1 MIGNTFRGY
10 INETTSSQIAAVK
23 RDMLQTNQPLAPH
36 TAIQLGG
43 LARYFAACSTL
54 EEVHYA
60 LGWAA
65 GENLPVQVLGGGSN
79 VLFADEGFGGLVLKV
94 GLSGL
99 HFAEAAEGGV
109 LVEAAAGQS
118 WDGLVGECVRR
129 GLAGVECLSGIPGL
143 VGATPIQNVGAYGQ
157 EVKDTIVEVRGLDR
171 QSLASVVWTNGECG
185 FAYRQSRFKGADKDR
200 YLITQVS
207 YRLAPEGAPQ
217 IRYPELR
224 RQLEGTG
231 ELGRGQ
237 AALEAVREGVLQL
250 RRSKSMVLDPQDPDA
265 RSVGSFFLNP
275 VLSET
280 EFAAFKARL
289 GEGQPPS
296 FSTAEGIKVPAAWLV
311 EQSGFPKGFRRGGA
325 GVSTKHTLALVNCG
339 GTTRQVLELAEEIR
353 GQVYSRFGLTLEIE
367 PVVVPWN
374 PSE

>member
-1 MIGNTFRGY
+1 
-10 INETTSSQIAAVK
+10 
-23 RDMLQTNQPLAPH
+23 MLQTDQPLAPH
-36 TAIQLGG
+36 TTIQLGG
-43 LARYFAACSTL
+43 LARYFAACRTL
-54 EEVHYA
+54 EEVRYA

-65 GENLPVQVLGGGSN
+65 GESLPVQVLGGGSN

-94 GLSGL
+94 ELSGL

-157 EVKDTIVEVRGLDR
+157 EVKDTIIEVRGLDR
-171 QSLASVVWTNGECG
+171 QRLELVVWTNEECG
-185 FAYRQSRFKGADKDR
+185 FAYRQSRFKGVDKDR
-200 YLITQVS
+200 YLITEVS
-207 YRLAPEGAPQ
+207 YRLKSEGAPQ

-224 RQLEGTG
+224 RQLEGRG
-231 ELGRGQ
+231 DLGRGR

-280 EFAAFKARL
+280 EFSAFKARL

-311 EQSGFPKGFRRGGA
+311 EQAGFPKGFRRGGA

-353 GQVYSRFGLTLEIE
+353 GQVRARFGVSLEIE
-367 PVVVPWN
+367 PVLVPYQ
-374 PSE
+374 